1 MSVEY
6 GVLSEEEH
14 KESLHQPLPGG
25 APPPSEPHAAFQAVP
40 KKLAPHSFLAFSI
53 CVAAVCGPL
62 NVATLPCSLTAV
74 VLSILVNESSLYTT
88 KKQIN

>member
-25 APPPSEPHAAFQAVP
+25 APPPSEPQTVP

-62 NVATLPCSLTAV
+62 NAATLPCSLTAV
-74 VLSILVNESSLYTT
+74 VLSILVSESSLYTT
-88 KKQIN
+88 KKQIS